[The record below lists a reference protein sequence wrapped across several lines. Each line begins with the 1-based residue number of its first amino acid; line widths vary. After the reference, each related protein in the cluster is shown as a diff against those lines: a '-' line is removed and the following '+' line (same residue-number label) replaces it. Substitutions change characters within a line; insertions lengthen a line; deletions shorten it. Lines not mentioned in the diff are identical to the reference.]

1 MTKKISL
8 LFIALVFILGLAACG
23 PKVDPDQAAFD
34 EAYQAL
40 SVVYPGGDS
49 EKVIASFTLPTSL
62 RNGVTATWE
71 SNDTTHAPIV
81 TTGAVTSV
89 NVVRPENGEGNAT
102 VKLTAT
108 LTLNNVTDTKEFTF
122 TILEE
127 PFVTIITLSEIKAS
141 EVTIDPAGS
150 GTTGPLD
157 GQNVRILDV
166 TVIAKDTD
174 AYWISDGTT
183 SLMVYES
190 PANVQIGQKGDI
202 ITEIDIYYGA
212 WQLKAVTWKN
222 VTQNNVVEPTLVDLS
237 QYWIANKAETVA
249 NMVPIQNDDEIQNFV
264 TFEAKIVYRKDFT
277 GGASYMT
284 TLVDPDSPSN
294 DQYFVLVYYKSPEFD
309 NIAQY
314 SGITA
319 TFTATVRELRYNR
332 ATNATIGARPI
343 FSLSIHSMELP
354 VLTEEDFATIDANNI
369 EIPTALT
376 EGTTITLPKV
386 GDFDSVIT
394 WSFTNAD
401 DEDNQFVNLETGVI
415 TMPTDKMVK
424 VSITATIVLGSVTLT
439 RDYEM
444 ALGNYPLSAIG
455 DIIKAF
461 GEGTMVKDT
470 PIRIK
475 GILTGGSTPSAFWIQ
490 DATGGM
496 NIYVPS
502 ALRTVFATYPQGIEI
517 EITGF
522 YDNYNGLHEI
532 YNFTANTYKVTNT
545 QPALPSAQDIS
556 NAQFTSAGMMAYHAE
571 FVKVTGL
578 ELKAAIAE
586 TTSSFNFYLINSAT
600 SQEFVVRLD
609 NRMPFFNDVL
619 AKLMTFEAGDI
630 VDLNGL
636 VVGWFNGPQ
645 LVIVGDPFKEPLPIT
660 SIGDVI
666 AGSIAGTIKNNDEI
680 KIQGILLGGS
690 TPSAFWLQDETGG
703 INLYVPSALRAAFA
717 AYDQG
722 IELELTG
729 KYELYN
735 GLHEIKDFTV
745 RVVNETPALP
755 ASQDVSAVT
764 FDAAN
769 MLPFHGELVKVTG
782 LTLKEAVGTPTSS
795 FNFYLVNAT
804 TSQEFMVRLDNR
816 MPFFNDVLAKLQ
828 TYAAGDVV
836 NIDGLVVGWFNT
848 PQLVFVS
855 NPFPTE

>member
-40 SVVYPGGDS
+40 NVVYPGGDS
-49 EKVIASFTLPTSL
+49 EKVIASFTLPTAL
-62 RNGVTATWE
+62 RGGVTATWE
-71 SNDTTHAPIV
+71 SDDATHAPIV
-81 TTGAVTSV
+81 TDGGVTTV
-89 NVVRPENGEGNAT
+89 NVVRPENGDGNVEVT
-102 VKLTAT
+102 LTAT
-108 LTLNNVTDTKEFTF
+108 VTLNNVTDTKEFTF

-127 PFVTIITLSEIKAS
+127 PYVTVVTLSEIKAS

-150 GTTGPLD
+150 GTTGDLD
-157 GQNVRILDV
+157 GEDVRIYGV

-183 SLMVYES
+183 TLMVYDA
-190 PANVQIGQKGDI
+190 PTNVQIGQKGDI
-202 ITEIDIYYGA
+202 IAEIDIYYGA
-212 WQLKAVTWKN
+212 WQLKGLTWKN
-222 VTQNNVVEPTLVDLS
+222 VTQNNVVEPALVDLS

-249 NMVPIQNDDEIQNFV
+249 NMVPVQNDDAIQNFV

-284 TLVDPDSPSN
+284 TLVDPDSESN
-294 DQYFVLVYYKSPEFD
+294 DEFFVLVYYKSPEFD

-354 VLTEEDFATIDANNI
+354 ELTEEDYATIDANNI

-376 EGTTITLPKV
+376 EGTTLTLPTV

-394 WSFTNAD
+394 WAFTDAE
-401 DEDNQFVNLETGVI
+401 DEDNQYVNLETGVV

-424 VSITATIVLGSVTLT
+424 VSITATIVLGEVTLT
-439 RDYEM
+439 RNYEM

-455 DIIKAF
+455 DIITAF

-502 ALRTVFATYPQGIEI
+502 TLRTIFATYAQGIEV

-522 YDNYNGLHEI
+522 YDNYEGLHEI

-545 QPALPSAQDIS
+545 QPAVPAAQEIS
-556 NAQFTSAGMMAYHAE
+556 NVLFNAEEMMAYHAE
-571 FVKVTGL
+571 LVKVTGL
-578 ELKAAIAE
+578 TLKEAIAE
-586 TTSSFNFYLINSAT
+586 TTSSFNFYLVNAET
-600 SQEFVVRLD
+600 EQEFVVRLD
-609 NRMPFFNDVL
+609 SRMPFFAEVL
-619 AKLMTFEAGDI
+619 AELMTFEAGDV
-630 VDLNGL
+630 VDLDGL
-636 VVGWFNGPQ
+636 VVGWYKGPQ
-645 LVIVGDPFKEPLPIT
+645 LVIVANPFKEPIAIT

-666 AGSIAGTIKNNDEI
+666 AGSIAGTISNNDEI
-680 KIQGILLGGS
+680 RIQGILLGGS
-690 TPSAFWLQDETGG
+690 TPSAFWLQDATGG
-703 INLYVPSALRAAFA
+703 INLYVPSALRDGFA

-735 GLHEIKDFTV
+735 GLHEIKEFTV
-745 RVVNETPALP
+745 KVINETPALP
-755 ASQDVSAVT
+755 ASQEVSDVA
-764 FDAAN
+764 FDAEN
-769 MLPFHGELVKVTG
+769 MLAYHGELVKVTG
-782 LTLKEAVGTPTSS
+782 LTLKEAVAETTSS
-795 FNFYLVNAT
+795 FNFYLVNGT
-804 TSQEFMVRLDNR
+804 TSEEYTVRLDSR
-816 MPFFNDVLAKLQ
+816 MPFFADVLAKLM
-828 TYAAGDVV
+828 TFEAGDVV
-836 NIDGLVVGWFNT
+836 DIDGLVVGWYNG
-848 PQLVFVS
+848 PQFVFVS
-855 NPFPTE
+855 NPFPAA

>member
-40 SVVYPGGDS
+40 NVVYPGGDS
-49 EKVIASFTLPTSL
+49 EKVIASFTLPTAL
-62 RNGVTATWE
+62 RGGVTATWE
-71 SNDTTHAPIV
+71 SDDATHAPIV
-81 TTGAVTSV
+81 TDGGVTTV
-89 NVVRPENGEGNAT
+89 NVVRPENGDGNVEVT
-102 VKLTAT
+102 LTAT
-108 LTLNNVTDTKEFTF
+108 VTLNNVTDTKEFTF

-127 PFVTIITLSEIKAS
+127 PYVTVVTLSEIKAS

-150 GTTGPLD
+150 GTTGDLD
-157 GQNVRILDV
+157 GEDVRIYGV

-183 SLMVYES
+183 TLMVYDA
-190 PANVQIGQKGDI
+190 PTNVQIGQKGDI
-202 ITEIDIYYGA
+202 IAEIDIYYGA
-212 WQLKAVTWKN
+212 WQLKGLTWKN
-222 VTQNNVVEPTLVDLS
+222 VTQNNVVEPALVDLS

-249 NMVPIQNDDEIQNFV
+249 NMVPVQNDDAIQNFV

-284 TLVDPDSPSN
+284 TLVDPDSESN
-294 DQYFVLVYYKSPEFD
+294 DEFFVLVYYKSPEFD

-354 VLTEEDFATIDANNI
+354 ELTEEDYATIDANNI

-376 EGTTITLPKV
+376 EGTTLTLPTV

-394 WSFTNAD
+394 WAFTDAE
-401 DEDNQFVNLETGVI
+401 DEDNQYVNLETGVV

-424 VSITATIVLGSVTLT
+424 VSITATIVLGEVTLT
-439 RDYEM
+439 RNYEM

-455 DIIKAF
+455 DIITAF

-502 ALRTVFATYPQGIEI
+502 ALRTIFATYAQGIEV

-545 QPALPSAQDIS
+545 QPAVPAAQEIS
-556 NAQFTSAGMMAYHAE
+556 NVLFTSEDMAE
-571 FVKVTGL
+571 FH
-578 ELKAAIAE
+578 A
-586 TTSSFNFYLINSAT
+586 
-600 SQEFVVRLD
+600 
-609 NRMPFFNDVL
+609 
-619 AKLMTFEAGDI
+619 
-630 VDLNGL
+630 
-636 VVGWFNGPQ
+636 
-645 LVIVGDPFKEPLPIT
+645 
-660 SIGDVI
+660 
-666 AGSIAGTIKNNDEI
+666 
-680 KIQGILLGGS
+680 
-690 TPSAFWLQDETGG
+690 
-703 INLYVPSALRAAFA
+703 
-717 AYDQG
+717 
-722 IELELTG
+722 
-729 KYELYN
+729 
-735 GLHEIKDFTV
+735 
-745 RVVNETPALP
+745 
-755 ASQDVSAVT
+755 
-764 FDAAN
+764 
-769 MLPFHGELVKVTG
+769 ELVKVTG
-782 LTLKEAVGTPTSS
+782 LTLKEAVAETTSS
-795 FNFYLVNAT
+795 FNFYLVNAET
-804 TSQEFMVRLDNR
+804 EQEFVVRLDSR
-816 MPFFNDVLAKLQ
+816 MPFFADVLAELM
-828 TYAAGDVV
+828 TFEAGDVV
-836 NIDGLVVGWFNT
+836 DLDGLVVGWYNG
-848 PQLVFVS
+848 PQLVIVA
-855 NPFPTE
+855 NPFQ